1 MDRPV
6 RVSPRART
14 AGVARPTV
22 ARRAEVMI
30 IVNCMVERC
39 RYEFR
44 VSVYFC
50 LCLGLLLM
58 VWTEYD
64 WPLWLRR
71 SRGFI

>member
-1 MDRPV
+1 MSLQPLGGPMMDRPV

-22 ARRAEVMI
+22 ARRAEVMM

-44 VSVYFC
+44 VNVCLC

-58 VWTEYD
+58 V
-64 WPLWLRR
+64 
-71 SRGFI
+71 